1 MRYSPPLVAGKLV
14 KRYKRFL
21 ADVELN
27 SEIVVAHCPNPGSM
41 LGLAEPGTPVWLSPR
56 TAPRT
61 APGRKLDWVWEL
73 SQLGRHYVGIN
84 TMHPNRLVSEAITAG
99 EIPELAGYDGL
110 RREVPYGH
118 NSRVDM
124 VLSHPGKPPCYV
136 EVKNVHLRRG
146 GPAEFPDSVTKRG
159 TKHLAEL
166 AQVAA
171 GGGRAVIFFA
181 VQRNDCERFSLAA
194 DIDPAFAAGFRQALK
209 RGVEA
214 LCYAWTATP
223 DGLALTRRLP
233 IADTPKG
240 R

>member
-1 MRYSPPLVAGKLV
+1 MRYSPPLVAGKLH

-27 SEIVVAHCPNPGSM
+27 NEIVVAHCPNPGSM

-56 TAPRT
+56 TAPE
-61 APGRKLDWVWEL
+61 RKLDWVWEL
-73 SQLGRHYVGIN
+73 TQLGEHYVGIN
-84 TMHPNRLVSEAITAG
+84 TMHPNRLVSEAITG
-99 EIPELAGYDGL
+99 GGIPDLAGYGAL

-124 VLSHPGKPPCYV
+124 VLSHPDKSDCYV
-136 EVKNVHLRRG
+136 EVKNVHLRRQGQG
-146 GPAEFPDSVTKRG
+146 GGLAEFPDSVTKRG
-159 TKHLAEL
+159 TKHLGEL
-166 AQVAA
+166 AEVAA
-171 GGGRAVIFFA
+171 GGARAVIVFA
-181 VQRNDCERFSLAA
+181 VQRGDCERFSLAA
-194 DIDPAFAAGFRQALK
+194 DIDPAFAAGFRQALN

-233 IADTPKG
+233 IVDNP
-240 R
+240 